1 MASIAA
7 EVTRRQTPVFLKRH
21 HPPKTELSRDRN
33 ASKFKPMISRIKSK
47 SKKLPIFLYQPKSTI
62 PTIWKKEYT
71 QVSNREIDPGN
82 LLFVSI

>member
-47 SKKLPIFLYQPKSTI
+47 SKKSPIFYINPRAQFLQFGRKSTPKFPI
-62 PTIWKKEYT
+62 EK
-71 QVSNREIDPGN
+71 
-82 LLFVSI
+82 